1 MKLILIF
8 LMTLFLMFNASL
20 GLFEAQGF
28 RRSWFLGGILNKTLV
43 GKFNLLSD
51 FADRNT
57 VGYKHSHYEDN
68 WDYYHYLQFDKTCF
82 DFSIFMLL
90 IFTLFAIVFGLM
102 TYATGLVLTIT
113 GHLDSAT
120 KSMIGCALPLLGI
133 MSLPWLA
140 LDLYVIVRTIHYVKV
155 RHLKDLSLQ
164 IEYVAAI
171 YNRHD
176 DDLPM
181 LFSSKLIDVL
191 SKLLVNMSQLDRQ
204 DFKVFQQALLLNG
217 KLEDEMR
224 LSLRLLRREDC
235 VELLKTSPKL
245 AAKVSQTALS
255 SIDPYLTGLEKIK
268 TIKKNVKANKNKLA
282 SEHYLREYDS
292 IQELRGE
299 K

>member
-28 RRSWFLGGILNKTLV
+28 RRSWFLGKVLNKTLV

-51 FADRNT
+51 FAGHNNK
-57 VGYKHSHYEDN
+57 YSHYEDN
-68 WDYYHYLQFDKTCF
+68 WDYYHYLRFDETCF

-102 TYATGLVLTIT
+102 TYATGLVLIIT

-120 KSMIGCALPLLGI
+120 KSMIDCALPLLGI
-133 MSLPWLA
+133 MSLPWLG
-140 LDLYVIVRTIHYVKV
+140 LDLYVIGRTIHYVKA

-171 YNRHD
+171 YNRH

>member
-8 LMTLFLMFNASL
+8 LMTLFLMFNGSL

-102 TYATGLVLTIT
+102 TYATDLVLTIT
-113 GHLDSAT
+113 GHLDSDT
-120 KSMIGCALPLLGI
+120 KDMIDAGLWLLGI
-133 MSLPWLA
+133 MSLPWLG
-140 LDLYVIVRTIHYVKV
+140 LDLYVITRTFHYFKV

-164 IEYVAAI
+164 IEYAVVI

-176 DDLPM
+176 DLPT
-181 LFSSKLIDVL
+181 LFSSKLLDVL

-204 DFKVFQQALLLNG
+204 DFKIFQQALLLNG

-255 SIDPYLTGLEKIK
+255 SIDPYLTGLEKIE

-282 SEHYLREYDS
+282 SEHYLHEYDS